1 MPTVRPRHPITE
13 TAEIAHALEDARR
26 AWPELADEPTA
37 LLRQLIL
44 AGERSIE
51 DRLARRRRAIDS
63 TAGSLAGSFNHG
75 YLGDLREDW
84 PA

>member
-1 MPTVRPRHPITE
+1 MPIVRPRHPITE
-13 TAEIAHALEDARR
+13 TDEIARALEVARR

-51 DRLARRRRAIDS
+51 DRLVRRRRAIHT
-63 TAGSLAGSFNHG
+63 TAGSLAGSFTHG
-75 YLGDLREDW
+75 YFGDLREDW